1 MDFNGDWFWHSEIT
15 FTEHQVFS
23 WGTAAVPS
31 WLGLRGQHFHSI
43 SQRHRAWEQMAPSRH
58 PGEHCNRP
66 TGGARRPFYGWIYNW
81 WRNRGSDRS
90 NRARLVAGPPASHR
104 DGSSPLHW
112 DGLGIKSCKITL
124 SEYFV
129 QCKIPLPTAGKNQT
143 INPDSAEQNPTP
155 ATILKPRVP
164 LGTNKSVC
172 KKIQTFSAKTH
183 FFQIHTIIY
192 MRPKQRRNNAA
203 RTSPATTNF
212 LDFFTLES
220 SCTNFI
226 STQHTAGMIYEKPI

>member
-1 MDFNGDWFWHSEIT
+1 MDFNGDWFWHSEIA

-58 PGEHCNRP
+58 TGKHCNRP
-66 TGGARRPFYGWIYNW
+66 ASGARRPFYGWIYNW
-81 WRNRGSDRS
+81 WRDRGSDRS

-124 SEYFV
+124 SKCFV
-129 QCKIPLPTAGKNQT
+129 LCKIPLPTAGKIRRSTQ
-143 INPDSAEQNPTP
+143 
-155 ATILKPRVP
+155 ILR
-164 LGTNKSVC
+164 S
-172 KKIQTFSAKTH
+172 KIQPLQQSWSREFRWERTNLFVKKSKLFPQKRI
-183 FFQIHTIIY
+183 FFV
-192 MRPKQRRNNAA
+192 R
-203 RTSPATTNF
+203 
-212 LDFFTLES
+212 FT
-220 SCTNFI
+220 
-226 STQHTAGMIYEKPI
+226 Q